1 MIIQT
6 DWPAA
11 ARPAGRVTTRI
22 GGPRRV
28 GSASIQ
34 IVATT
39 GSGNWVAL
47 DAARRLGNA
56 LRARGYRVALEA
68 FTDVPSLRHWAAWGG
83 AGSSLLIGVGGD
95 GTQSTTAAAAVR
107 HAIPFLAVP
116 SGFGN
121 LFARALGYVHDVDR
135 VVELVDHGTVVH
147 VDVGVRNGQVFLDQ
161 ESFGLLAEIQA
172 HVEGQRRSP
181 RARWRRWLAYYQGA
195 LRYLRDAPLSVFE
208 VTVDGRLV
216 TREAAVVTVANVATY
231 GPWLPL
237 TPEASP
243 VDGFLDVFVM
253 GATSKGALLA
263 KLLRRHLR
271 LPAADLEGRLCRGRR
286 VSVTASSTLRAEMG
300 LLPGRLPVLVSG
312 ETARRL
318 HRDGRLLDA
327 LAGRGGS
334 RAA

>member
-1 MIIQT
+1 MTIQT

-11 ARPAGRVTTRI
+11 AMPAGRVTTRI
-22 GGPRRV
+22 GGTRRV
-28 GSASIQ
+28 GPTSIQ

-39 GSGNWVAL
+39 GSGNGVAL
-47 DAARRLGNA
+47 DAARRLGDA

-68 FTDVPSLRHWAAWGG
+68 FTDVPSLRHWAARGG
-83 AGSSLLIGVGGD
+83 AGSSLVIGVGGD

-121 LFARALGYVHDVDR
+121 LFARALGYVPDVDR

-161 ESFGLLAEIQA
+161 ESFGLVAEIQA
-172 HVEGQRRSP
+172 HVEGPRRSP
-181 RARWRRWLAYYQGA
+181 RARWRRWLAYYRGA

-216 TREAAVVTVANVATY
+216 TRAAAVVTVANVATY

-243 VDGFLDVFVM
+243 VDGFLDVFAM

-271 LPAADLEGRLCRGRR
+271 LPAADPKGLLCRGRR
-286 VSVTASSTLRAEMG
+286 VSVTASPTLRAEIG
-300 LLPGRLPVLVSG
+300 LLPGRLPVLVSV

-318 HRDGRLLDA
+318 HRHGRLRDA
-327 LAGRGGS
+327 LAGRGGP